1 MKVEIELVGGLGN
14 QLFGYYAGLYYSS
27 KYNADLSLDFSNL
40 ESPIHMNSDLREF
53 HLAPHQAKLRVLNK
67 TVAGDFIRKVN
78 DKVIISY
85 PTITK
90 IIHPLTEFFKDSN
103 EFEVN
108 PSGKKHRIQLR
119 GYFGNFEYFESVKN
133 QYPKPSLRTISDS
146 FIRLSKEAETSR
158 PIMLHIRRGDYV
170 THSKIYGLLSQDYYL
185 EAIELASHYTSQ
197 DDIWVFS
204 DDSRAAKTILKGHK
218 SRVRL
223 IEEEFKLTPAE
234 SMILQSLGIINIT
247 ANSTFSAWAAALNDN
262 AIQRICPD
270 TYFLDNRETPN
281 WPPKD
286 WMAIRSKWE

>member
-14 QLFGYYAGLYYSS
+14 QLFGYYAGLYFSS
-27 KYNADLSLDFSNL
+27 KYNAELTLDFSNL
-40 ESPIHMNSDLREF
+40 EPPIHRNSDLRDF
-53 HLAPHQAKLRVLNK
+53 RLTPHQAKLRILNQ
-67 TVAGDFIRKVN
+67 TVTGDFIRRVN
-78 DKVIISY
+78 DKVILSY
-85 PTITK
+85 PTATK

-103 EFEVN
+103 EFEHS

-133 QYPKPSLRTISDS
+133 QYPKISLRTISDS
-146 FIRLSKEAETSR
+146 FIKLSKEAETNR

-170 THSKIYGLLSQDYYL
+170 THSKVYGLLSQDYYL
-185 EAIELASHYTSQ
+185 EAIELASQYTSQ

-247 ANSTFSAWAAALNDN
+247 ANSTFSAWAAALNDS
-262 AIQRICPD
+262 AIMRICPE
-270 TYFLDNRETPN
+270 TYFLDNRKTPN

-286 WMAIRSKWE
+286 WTAIRSKWE